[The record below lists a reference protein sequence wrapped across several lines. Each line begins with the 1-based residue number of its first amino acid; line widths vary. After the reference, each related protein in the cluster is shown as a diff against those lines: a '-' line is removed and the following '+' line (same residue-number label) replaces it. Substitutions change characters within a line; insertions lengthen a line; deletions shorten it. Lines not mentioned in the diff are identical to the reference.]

1 MDELAVEYTG
11 LVASALNASI
21 VDMAGKIV
29 QSHLI
34 QSNQGKNVIMMDT
47 KGLAAGKYSL
57 VLQSGQGKKT
67 LPFIK
72 H

>member
-1 MDELAVEYTG
+1 
-11 LVASALNASI
+11 
-21 VDMAGKIV
+21 
-29 QSHLI
+29 
-34 QSNQGKNVIMMDT
+34 MDT